1 MNDFYMYYVDFKFI
15 MLQQFPNVLLFLCII
30 LGSWFTQR
38 YLVTKVFKKL
48 IRRYDL
54 KQNPFKK
61 EVSEHI
67 EKPTRNFVFGI
78 GILFAIGY
86 LLNKPFYEYQ
96 MFVSVSKTLLLFYF
110 FQCLYYV
117 TSYFGEHPE
126 ALKNKFSIKAEDM
139 LFPFFARVVK
149 VFIFVFGFVMIAFEW
164 GYDINGFVAGLGIGG
179 LALALGAKDVLSH
192 IFAGMALA
200 IDKPFNVGDLI
211 STDSKVEG
219 IVEDMNFRS
228 TKIRTLDKA
237 LVSVP
242 NAVIANEYIYN
253 WTRRKNRRVKFFISL
268 THDTDVNTLKKTTE
282 RIRKLLDT
290 HDGVEEDSVMVA
302 FDSYTP
308 HSLDILILYVTNTSD
323 FNEFTLIKEELNYEI
338 LDVVKNQ
345 GLTIALPAQSIR
357 LHTPLNKKKT
367 LLRQTTRNSSN

>member
-1 MNDFYMYYVDFKFI
+1 MNTNDMYRYYVDFKFI
-15 MLQQFPNVLLFLCII
+15 MLQQFPNVLVFLAII
-30 LGSWFTQR
+30 LGAWLTQR
-38 YLVTKVFKKL
+38 YVVTKLFQVL
-48 IRRYDL
+48 IHRYDQ
-54 KQNPFKK
+54 KQIAFKK

-67 EKPTRNFVFGI
+67 EKPTRNFVFGVGVLI
-78 GILFAIGY
+78 AIGY
-86 LLNKPFYEYQ
+86 LLNKPFYEYPL
-96 MFVSVSKTLLLFYF
+96 FVSMAKTLLLFYF
-110 FQCLYYV
+110 FQGLYYV
-117 TSYFGEHPE
+117 TTYFGEHPE
-126 ALKNKFSIKAEDM
+126 ALKNKFNIKAENM

-149 VFIFVFGFVMIAFEW
+149 VFIFVFGFVMISFEW

-211 STDSKVEG
+211 STDNKVEG

-253 WTRRKNRRVKFFISL
+253 WTRRKNRRVKFSLSL
-268 THDTDVNTLKKTTE
+268 THDTDAKTLRKTTE
-282 RIRKLLDT
+282 RIKALLNA
-290 HDGVEEDSVMVA
+290 HEGVEEESVMVA
-302 FDSYTP
+302 FENYTP

-323 FNEFTLIKEELNYEI
+323 YNEFTLIKEELNYQI
-338 LDVVKNQ
+338 LDVVNQ
-345 GLTIALPAQSIR
+345 NRLTIALPAQSIQFQNR
-357 LHTPLNKKKT
+357 RKTNKT
-367 LLRQTTRNSSN
+367 QD

>member
-1 MNDFYMYYVDFKFI
+1 MNDFYKYYVDLKFI
-15 MLQQFPNVLLFLCII
+15 VLQQFPNILVFLFII
-30 LGSWFTQR
+30 LGAWLTQR
-38 YLVTKVFKKL
+38 YIVTKLFQKL
-48 IRRYDL
+48 IQRYDQ
-54 KQNPFKK
+54 KQKPFKK

-67 EKPTRNFVFGI
+67 EKPTRNFIFGM
-78 GILFAIGY
+78 GILIALGY
-86 LLNKPFYEYQ
+86 ALNKPFYEYPV
-96 MFVSVSKTLLLFYF
+96 FVSIAKTLILFYF
-110 FQCLYYV
+110 FQGLYYV
-117 TSYFGEHPE
+117 TSYFGERPE
-126 ALKNKFSIKAEDM
+126 ALKNKFNIKAEDM

-211 STDSKVEG
+211 STDNKVEG

-268 THDTDVNTLKKTTE
+268 THDTDVETLKKTTE
-282 RIRKLLDT
+282 KITSLLDA
-290 HDGVEEDSVMVA
+290 HENVEEDSVMVA

-323 FNEFTLIKEELNYEI
+323 FNEFTLIKEELNYQI
-338 LDVVKNQ
+338 LDIVKQ
-345 GLTIALPAQSIR
+345 EGVTIALPAQSIQFQKR
-357 LHTPLNKKKT
+357 NKNKQTFPHHKT
-367 LLRQTTRNSSN
+367 LDSPK